1 MERRINV
8 RVRRILYA
16 FGWLVALALAVGA
29 GWLLM
34 PSLSPIIPIVRRDD
48 RRAR

>member
-1 MERRINV
+1 MEKRRITV

-29 GWLLM
+29 GWK
-34 PSLSPIIPIVRRDD
+34 V
-48 RRAR
+48 